1 MRDVPTK
8 PEAQAWDFVKE
19 LEQTSNADAVLDLME
34 RYLSLHKY
42 RTLMVS
48 KIPYPGER
56 LDDVVIGIRWPA
68 EFLEI
73 YRESRY
79 EQDDP
84 LFYRCRHSLF
94 PFVWSESMIAND
106 ASDRGREMLR
116 TARAFDI
123 VKGFAVPIHGPKG
136 FVGCVRM
143 SGSKPDTDSR
153 TIAFLHLLAQYGF
166 KRLLGTRNPHAF
178 HSPLTQREQEVLKLV
193 ALGQSARSIGAMLS
207 ITKRTADE
215 HASNAVRKLGATN
228 RTHAVAIAIRDKVIE
243 L

>member
-1 MRDVPTK
+1 MRDVPGK
-8 PEAQAWDFVKE
+8 PEALAWDFLKE
-19 LEQTSNADAVLDLME
+19 LDQTSNADDVLDVME
-34 RYLSLHKY
+34 RYLALHKY
-42 RTLMVS
+42 RTLMIS

-73 YRESRY
+73 YREHRY

-94 PFVWSESMIAND
+94 PFLWSESTIAND
-106 ASDRGREMLR
+106 ASERGREMLR
-116 TARAFDI
+116 AARAFEI

-136 FVGCVRM
+136 FVACVRM

-153 TIAFLHLLAQYGF
+153 TVALLHLIAQYGF

-193 ALGQSARSIGAMLS
+193 ALGKSARAIGAMLS

-215 HASNAVRKLGATN
+215 HASNAVRKLGAAN
-228 RTHAVAIAIRDKVIE
+228 RTHAVAIAIRDKIIE